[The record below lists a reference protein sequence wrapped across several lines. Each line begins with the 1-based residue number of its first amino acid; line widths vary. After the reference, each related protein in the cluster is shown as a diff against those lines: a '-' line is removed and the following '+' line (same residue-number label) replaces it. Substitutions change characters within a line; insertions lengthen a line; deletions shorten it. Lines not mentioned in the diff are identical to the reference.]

1 MELEQRYKKVRFF
14 TWPNTFFT
22 LAGIDFLLH
31 DDDKQT
37 DDEEE
42 KDEEEEEEEKEE
54 DEEEVNVTNK
64 YK

>member
-22 LAGIDFLLH
+22 LASIDFLLH

-42 KDEEEEEEEKEE
+42 KEEEEEEEKEE

-64 YK
+64 SK